1 MHTYTGTLALE
12 APLERVYRFIT
23 AAADVGP
30 CMPDVASVDVKD
42 DTHFQARVR
51 VGVGPVRGSFDLS
64 AAIVPDGE
72 GKSAAL
78 EVRGGGMGSGVDIAS
93 ELQLAEVAPGSTELR
108 WEARVT
114 ISGPLA
120 ALGARLI
127 DGQAKRITAQLF
139 DNIEAR
145 IRQLSEGGPREVEG

>member
-1 MHTYTGTLALE
+1 MLRCA
-12 APLERVYRFIT
+12 
-23 AAADVGP
+23 
-30 CMPDVASVDVKD
+30 
-42 DTHFQARVR
+42 
-51 VGVGPVRGSFDLS
+51 
-64 AAIVPDGE
+64 
-72 GKSAAL
+72 
-78 EVRGGGMGSGVDIAS
+78 AS